1 VAGVKISF
9 IDYYVPES
17 LVNNQEIVSVMPGW
31 TEDKIYS
38 KIGIKYRH
46 RSEQN
51 QTSLDLATSAC
62 LKIADKVDLSKVESL
77 ILCTQ
82 SPEYLLPTGACI
94 LQQRI
99 GLNSNTMCFDFNL
112 GCSGYVYGLAIAK
125 GLIQSNI
132 IKNCLL
138 VTADTY
144 TKYLDQNDGS
154 NRAIFGD
161 GASATYLESSLE
173 NQIFNFVFGTDGSG
187 SNNLIVRG
195 GATKEIQNI
204 APTLYMNGAEIF
216 NFTNYSVPILVSNT
230 LKENGMEMEDID
242 YFVFHQANMYMLEHL
257 RKKIG
262 IPKEKFIV
270 DMENFGNTVSTT
282 IPIVLA
288 NKINLLV
295 NQLVNK
301 KIMLVGFGVGYSW
314 GAVIIKI

>member
-1 VAGVKISF
+1 MIGVKISQ
-9 IDYYVPES
+9 IEYHLPDTI
-17 LVNNQEIVSVMPGW
+17 LNNKDVASVMPGW
-31 TEDKIYS
+31 SSDKIYD
-38 KIGIKYRH
+38 KIGIKNRH
-46 RSEQN
+46 ISSEDE
-51 QTSLDLATSAC
+51 TALDIATKAC
-62 LKIADKVDLSKVESL
+62 NKIRNKLDFEKIDSL

-94 LQQRI
+94 LQNRI

-112 GCSGYVYGLAIAK
+112 GCSGYIYGLAIAK

-161 GASATYLESSLE
+161 GASVTYLESSHD
-173 NQIFNFVFGTDGSG
+173 NQIFNFVLGTDGSG

-195 GATKEIQNI
+195 GATKDIPNTYPI
-204 APTLYMNGAEIF
+204 LYMNGGEIF
-216 NFTNYSVPILVSNT
+216 NFTNKSVPILVKNT
-230 LKENGMEMEDID
+230 LKENGMEIDDID

-262 IPKEKFIV
+262 IPKDKFIV
-270 DMENFGNTVSTT
+270 DMENFGNTVSST

-288 NKINLLV
+288 NKINLEI
-295 NQLVNK
+295 NQLVDK